1 MFLRRSARAAFF
13 SLSTRSAAFYS
24 YLKWDVIA
32 SCRLWWCYIPPLGTK
47 PEEQAVLEG
56 YFDLDGATGNDALE
70 NRKRLLAVQAALEIS
85 KAAVS
90 ATTANAG
97 IRSQM
102 DLRNVSQEVATLAD
116 AIQDALEA
124 D

>member
-1 MFLRRSARAAFF
+1 M
-13 SLSTRSAAFYS
+13 
-24 YLKWDVIA
+24 
-32 SCRLWWCYIPPLGTK
+32 
-47 PEEQAVLEG
+47 LEG
-56 YFDLDGATGNDALE
+56 YFDLDGATGDEAVE

-116 AIQDALEA
+116 AIQDALESEL
-124 D
+124 

>member
-1 MFLRRSARAAFF
+1 M
-13 SLSTRSAAFYS
+13 
-24 YLKWDVIA
+24 
-32 SCRLWWCYIPPLGTK
+32 
-47 PEEQAVLEG
+47 LEG
-56 YFDLDGATGNDALE
+56 YFDLDGATGEDAAE

-90 ATTANAG
+90 AQTANSG

-102 DLRNVSQEVATLAD
+102 DLRNVAQEVATLAD

-124 D
+124 GQ